1 MISIWSIRPNPEGA
15 EKNKKRKIEKIVK
28 VPHKGGINYR
38 NK

>member
-28 VPHKGGINYR
+28 VPPIKGD
-38 NK
+38 KLSQ